1 MIFTNFRY
9 LDSVYGH
16 RKAFLESIRQWEL
29 GLGDVGTLGFE
40 SRDLS
45 GFAALINKE
54 IKHEV
59 ELVPDVIAE
68 GSNG

>member
-1 MIFTNFRY
+1 M
-9 LDSVYGH
+9 
-16 RKAFLESIRQWEL
+16 

-40 SRDLS
+40 TWDLS

>member
-1 MIFTNFRY
+1 M
-9 LDSVYGH
+9 
-16 RKAFLESIRQWEL
+16 
-29 GLGDVGTLGFE
+29 GTWGFDT
-40 SRDLS
+40 RDLS
-45 GFAALINKE
+45 GFAALVNKE